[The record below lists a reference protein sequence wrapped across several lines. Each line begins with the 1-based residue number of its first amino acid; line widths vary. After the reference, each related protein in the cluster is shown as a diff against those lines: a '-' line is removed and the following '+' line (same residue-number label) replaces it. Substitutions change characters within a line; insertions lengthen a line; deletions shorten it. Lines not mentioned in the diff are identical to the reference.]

1 MCAAPTIDRRR
12 HVRHPLPTSVEFLHE
27 SSAQNYVGRRV
38 DLSDGGLLMYVPA
51 RVPIQVGDV
60 VRLKA
65 RAGGQPE
72 LADSGEPPL
81 KATIVRVDRHSLLTM
96 GHVAVGV
103 KFDKTDE

>member
-1 MCAAPTIDRRR
+1 MCAAPMIDRRR
-12 HVRHPLPTSVEFLHE
+12 YVRQPLPTTVEFHHE
-27 SSAQNYVGRRV
+27 SSEQNYVGRRV
-38 DLSDGGLLMYVPA
+38 DLSEGGLLMYVPA

-65 RAGGQPE
+65 RATEQPE
-72 LADSGEPPL
+72 LAGSEESVT

-103 KFDKTDE
+103 KLEE

>member
-12 HVRHPLPTSVEFLHE
+12 HVRHPLPTSVEFHHE

-38 DLSDGGLLMYVPA
+38 DLSEGGLLMYVPA

-65 RAGGQPE
+65 RTAGPPE
-72 LADSGEPPL
+72 LAGSDEPL
-81 KATIVRVDRHSLLTM
+81 TKATIVRVDRHALLTM
-96 GHVAVGV
+96 GHIAVGV
-103 KFDKTDE
+103 KFEE